1 MNSYGL
7 EFHHFGLAVRSPDVA
22 FRYLS
27 DLGYRAGS
35 SCYDPLQK
43 VNLAMRHHDRMPDVE
58 VIWPGREPSPIDRM
72 LKQSDSMIY
81 HLCYTSTNVEGSL
94 AAMELAG
101 LEVLPLGIAQPA
113 VLFDG
118 VEVSFYSITGVG
130 IIEIIAGAPESKN

>member
-1 MNSYGL
+1 MNTYGL
-7 EFHHFGLAVRSPDVA
+7 EFHHFGLAVRSPEAA

-58 VIWPGREPSPIDRM
+58 VIWPGQEPSPLDRM
-72 LKQSDSMIY
+72 LKQSESMIY
-81 HLCYTSTNVEGSL
+81 HLCYNSMNVEGSL
-94 AAMELAG
+94 AALELAG

-113 VLFDG
+113 LLFDG
-118 VEVSFYSITGVG
+118 LEVSFYSITGVG
-130 IIEIIAGAPESKN
+130 IIEIIAGAPESRN